1 MITIVLGFLV
11 GIGIMAIFKVKEN
24 SDLILAISLG
34 FFAILCVG
42 LFLPISGYT
51 DWQLV
56 DERELI
62 SFSNQNETEKDTF
75 VIRNQDAYLY
85 RIENKSSIDN
95 ASLNSYSTINLYPN
109 GMEVFRID
117 EIEDAE
123 CIKPVVKTYER
134 KGKMSLFTFAI
145 GAKQKYYAFIVP
157 KNTIEYE
164 L

>member
-1 MITIVLGFLV
+1 MLIIILGFLA
-11 GIGIMAIFKVKEN
+11 GIGMMAIFKVREN

-34 FFAILCVG
+34 FLAVLCVG
-42 LFLPISGYT
+42 LFSPISGYT
-51 DWQLV
+51 EWQLV
-56 DERELI
+56 DEKELV
-62 SFSNQNETEKDTF
+62 SFSSQDETEENTF
-75 VIRNQDAYLY
+75 VIRNQDSYLY
-85 RIENKSSIDN
+85 RIENESSIDN
-95 ASLNSYSTINLYPN
+95 VSLNSYSTVNLYPN

-123 CIKPVVKTYER
+123 CTKPVVKTYER